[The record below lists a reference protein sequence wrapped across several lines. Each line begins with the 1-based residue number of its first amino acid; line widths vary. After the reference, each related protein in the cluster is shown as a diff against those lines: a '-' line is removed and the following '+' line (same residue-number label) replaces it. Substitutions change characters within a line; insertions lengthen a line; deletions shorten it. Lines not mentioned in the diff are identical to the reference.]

1 MPPPTPWSL
10 QGLLDV
16 ITHHWG
22 FSSLRPLQEQ
32 AMRAVL
38 ERKDSLVVLP
48 TGGGKS
54 LCYQAPAV
62 YRGGTTVVL
71 SPLISLMKDQV
82 DALQRYGISA
92 TQIDSSQSGRERF
105 AYEMDIRQGN
115 VRLVFVSP
123 ERLVNTDFYRL
134 LQAAGVDTFAIDEAH
149 CISHWG
155 HDFRPEYRQLG
166 RLRDFFPNASIHA
179 YTATA
184 TDQVR
189 QDIIKQLSLVDPVV
203 LVGNFD
209 RPNLTYRVLPR
220 LDVLKQTL
228 EVLDRHKGEA
238 GIIYCL
244 RRADVDDLAND
255 LKNKGHKVR
264 PYHAGLS
271 PEERSACSEA
281 FAAEEIDI
289 VVATVAFGMGID
301 RSNVRFVL
309 HTAMPKSLEHYQQET
324 GRAGRDGLEAECV
337 LLYSGSDFLTL
348 KAIIEK
354 SVREAENPPDPSEP
368 FAPSAPSPGRQVDAA
383 FLPAATK
390 QLEEISRY
398 CRGAVCRHK
407 ALVQYFG
414 QAYEASLCNAC
425 DLCLG
430 DTTDVADATTMAQK
444 LLSCV
449 ARVRESFGIN
459 HVIGVLRG
467 EDTEGIRKRGHEK
480 LTTYGLLKGIPKA
493 DLREWIYQLIG
504 QGVLVQTS
512 DEYPKLRLNE
522 ASWEVMRGKRPVR
535 LVQMVRR
542 KKGEKAQKSQAAEVN
557 WEGVDQEL
565 FEELRVLRY
574 RLATEEQVPPYRIF
588 GDHVLR
594 ELARRRPSTPERM
607 RHISGVGDFKL
618 RQLGDKFLDVV
629 RSYCTRKRLP
639 QDVSPTPADRPLFP
653 ADGAAPRQP
662 EPPVKLSVRHETAFA
677 LFRDGAVVEDVMHQ
691 MNLSRTTIVDYLR
704 VFISQEKPAS
714 ISKWVQAD
722 VYQRVAA
729 AARQVGTEK
738 LKPIF
743 LALGEKISYDDIRL
757 VVAHLQT
764 LDGALG

>member
-1 MPPPTPWSL
+1 MPPPASWSL

-16 ITHHWG
+16 IAHHWG

-32 AMRAVL
+32 AMRAVMD
-38 ERKDSLVVLP
+38 RKDSLVVLP

-62 YRGGTTVVL
+62 HRGGTTVVI

-82 DALQRYGISA
+82 DALQRFGIPA
-92 TQIDSSQSGRERF
+92 TQIDSSQSDRDRF
-105 AYEMDIRQGN
+105 AFQMDIRQGA

-134 LQAAGVDTFAIDEAH
+134 LQTAGVDTFAIDEAH

-155 HDFRPEYRQLG
+155 HDFRPEYRQLD
-166 RLRDFFPNASIHA
+166 RLRDFFPNASLHA

-184 TDQVR
+184 TEQVR
-189 QDIIKQLSLVDPVV
+189 KDIIQQLALRDPVV

-220 LDVLKQTL
+220 LEVIKQVL

-244 RRADVDDLAND
+244 RRADVDHLAAA
-255 LKNKGHKVR
+255 LKSKGYKVR

-271 PEERSACSEA
+271 PDERRSCSEA
-281 FAAEEIDI
+281 FAAEEVDI

-309 HTAMPKSLEHYQQET
+309 HGAMPKSLEHYQQEV

-354 SVREAENPPDPSEP
+354 SVQQAENPPDPGDG
-368 FAPSAPSPGRQVDAA
+368 SPAVVPARQVDAL
-383 FLPAATK
+383 FLPAALK
-390 QLEEISRY
+390 QLGEMSHY

-407 ALVQYFG
+407 ALVQHFG
-414 QAYEASLCNAC
+414 QGYDAPSCNAC

-430 DTTDVADATTMAQK
+430 DTADVANATETAQK
-444 LLSCV
+444 ILSCV

-467 EDTEGIRKRGHEK
+467 EDTEAIRKRAHEK
-480 LTTYGLLKGIPKA
+480 LTTYGLLQGIPKP
-493 DLREWIYQLIG
+493 DIREWIYQLIG
-504 QGVLVQTS
+504 QGVLVQTD
-512 DEYPKLRLNE
+512 DEYPKLRLNA
-522 ASWEVMRGKRPVR
+522 ASWEVMRGKRQVR
-535 LVQMVRR
+535 LVQLVRR
-542 KKGEKAQKSQAAEVN
+542 QKGEKAQKSKAAEVS

-565 FEELRVLRY
+565 FEELRVLRH

-588 GDHVLR
+588 GDNVLR
-594 ELARRRPSTPERM
+594 ELGRLRPSTPERM
-607 RHISGVGDFKL
+607 RFISGVGDFKL
-618 RQLGDKFLDVV
+618 RQYGDKFLGII
-629 RSYCTRKRLP
+629 RAYCTRKGMP
-639 QDVSPTPADRPLFP
+639 QDASPPPAEVRKP
-653 ADGAAPRQP
+653 APPPQQP
-662 EPPVKLSVRHETAFA
+662 EAPVKLSVRHETAFA

-704 VFISQEKPAS
+704 VFIGQERPAS
-714 ISKWVQAD
+714 IGNWVND
-722 VYQRVAA
+722 DIYQRVAA
-729 AARQVGTEK
+729 AARQVGTER

-757 VVAHLQT
+757 VVAHLQAR
-764 LDGALG
+764 GAG